1 MASVAIV
8 GAGITGLTA
17 AFRLKQRGSRV
28 VVYEASDRIGGVIK
42 SERRNGYLAELGPN
56 SLASPAAGVAA
67 LLLELGLEARRV
79 SAAADASTRYIVRR
93 GRLVRLP
100 MSPPDLLTTRLFTNA
115 AKLAIFGEPL
125 IEVSDSAVD
134 ESVAA
139 FVRRRFNQEVVDYLA
154 NPIVA
159 GTFAGDPEQ
168 LSVRHALPQ
177 LQALERTQGSLVKAF
192 VHMMK
197 GRRRANSEEQ
207 GGIGGLISFRDGLQ
221 ELPDAL
227 GRELASEIRLHSP
240 VTQLRQS
247 PRGWTVGAAFQTP
260 ELYDAVIYAAPAHS
274 LDEIDLDLPGGERL
288 CTLASII
295 HPPVAVLALGFRR
308 EQIPHPLD
316 GFGFLTPEV
325 ERRRVLGVVF
335 SSTVFPDRAP
345 DGHVMLTAF
354 VGGTRDPDF
363 VHSDPQTLTARVLDD
378 LRVLLGA
385 QGEPTFR
392 GVQVWPKAIPQYVL
406 GYGRFKDIS
415 DEVERR
421 NPGLLLAGTYRD
433 GISLG
438 DAIGSGE
445 RAAGRVIELLGL
457 DPAMT
462 GSKRRAGTASAASQ
476 D

>member
-1 MASVAIV
+1 MASIAIV

-17 AFRLKQRGSRV
+17 AYRLKQRGSRV
-28 VVYEASDRIGGVIK
+28 VVYEASDRIGGAIK

-56 SLASPAAGVAA
+56 SLATPSTGVAA
-67 LLLELGLEARRV
+67 LLAELGLDSRRV
-79 SAAADASTRYIVRR
+79 TAAAEAWTRYIVRR

-100 MSPPDLLTTRLFTNA
+100 MSLAELLTSRLFSNS

-125 IEVSDSAVD
+125 LEASDSAVD

-154 NPIVA
+154 NPFVA

-168 LSVRHALPQ
+168 LSIRHALPQ

-192 VHMMK
+192 VQMMK
-197 GRRRANSEEQ
+197 AHRVNSQGQ
-207 GGIGGLISFRDGLQ
+207 GGPGSIMSFRDGLQ

-227 GRELASEIRLHSP
+227 GRELSSEVRLRSP

-247 PRGWTVGAAFQTP
+247 PRGWTVGAALQTP

-274 LDEIDLDLPGGERL
+274 LDEIDLDLLGSERL
-288 CTLASII
+288 STLSSIV

-308 EQIPHPLD
+308 EQVSHPLD

-335 SSTVFPDRAP
+335 SSTIFPDRAP
-345 DGHVMLTAF
+345 EGHVMLTAF

-363 VHSDPQTLTARVLDD
+363 VQTDPQTLTARVLDD

-392 GVQVWPKAIPQYVL
+392 AFQVWPKAIPQYVL
-406 GYGRFKDIS
+406 GYGRFKDIA

-433 GISLG
+433 GVSLAE
-438 DAIGSGE
+438 AIGSGE
-445 RAAGRVIELLGL
+445 RAATRVAELLGVE
-457 DPAMT
+457 PVTA
-462 GSKRRAGTASAASQ
+462 GSKRPARTASPAGQ